1 LQLEVD
7 PTAVADRERDV
18 LLLGGLEIRAF
29 GADIV
34 VADDQVGSYVLTYAV
49 GFELRG
55 LTSIDIGYRDGNV
68 GDRCAGGIRDR
79 AQNCGF
85 LSQRLVREPD
95 SQNGQDN

>member
-34 VADDQVGSYVLTYAV
+34 VA
-49 GFELRG
+49 
-55 LTSIDIGYRDGNV
+55 
-68 GDRCAGGIRDR
+68 R
-79 AQNCGF
+79 ATN
-85 LSQRLVREPD
+85 
-95 SQNGQDN
+95 